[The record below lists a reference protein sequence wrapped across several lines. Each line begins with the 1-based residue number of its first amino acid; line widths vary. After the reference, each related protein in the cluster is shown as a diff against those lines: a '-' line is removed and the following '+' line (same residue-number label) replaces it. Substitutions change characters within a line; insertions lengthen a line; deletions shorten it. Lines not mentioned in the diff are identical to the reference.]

1 MTELEMD
8 IFKLISVS
16 GESKGKAFE
25 AMKLIGEGKLKEA
38 KEKIE
43 ESRKLDVEAHAIQS
57 KLISK
62 EASGDKVEIGLLMVH
77 AQDHYMT
84 TQLARDLIDGMINMY
99 EKMEGK

>member
-25 AMKLIGEGKLKEA
+25 ALKLIGEGKLKEA

-57 KLISK
+57 KLIAK
-62 EASGDKVEIGLLMVH
+62 EAAGDKVEMGLLMVH